1 MLLPYFDRRKFWPTK
16 TSWGVYSPPPRL
28 WLGNNNID
36 LGSFLILSVC
46 LVKELGLKL
55 TICQDYNYKLTI
67 IFTDILESALVTI
80 DFHFSVFSMLSKL
93 YELYNIY
100 GMRLLLCCIYASSL
114 TAIFLYVSILFTY
127 IWFSQFMSLDI

>member
-1 MLLPYFDRRKFWPTK
+1 LIGGNSDLLKQV
-16 TSWGVYSPPPRL
+16 GECIPPPRL

-67 IFTDILESALVTI
+67 IFTGYIFTDILESALVTI
-80 DFHFSVFSMLSKL
+80 DFHFSFFSMLSKL

-127 IWFSQFMSLDI
+127 I